1 MKADLHKVRRL
12 LIASGYTEAILGPR
26 GTIVRPGFR
35 CSQDW
40 YYTEARQRAVGMRRV
55 YHGPIFIHSYALTEQ
70 PAELRMAQ
78 LERYAAV
85 LRSSV
90 SGFLKLPEPGC
101 FYLELVAR

>member
-1 MKADLHKVRRL
+1 MHKVRRL
-12 LIASGYTEAILGPR
+12 LIASGHKEAIIGRQGL
-26 GTIVRPGFR
+26 IVRPGFR

-40 YYTEARQRAVGMRRV
+40 YYTEARTRAVGMRRV
-55 YHGPIFIHSYALTEQ
+55 YHGVIFIHSYVLPEQ

-78 LERYAAV
+78 LERYAAL

-90 SGFLKLPEPGC
+90 RGFLKLPDPGC